1 MRSMARQLD
10 AGEPAGP
17 NWVLLLAIVFSVEFW
32 VFVTNELVENL

>member
-1 MRSMARQLD
+1 MARQLD
-10 AGEPAGP
+10 RDGQAGR